1 MLRAIKR
8 MREVSKAHG
17 KREVLI
23 RALRK
28 MELKLDEPRH
38 KQRVAA
44 LNGEYYPG
52 TPIYSYPEYLKVDY
66 VNNPY
71 VPIKKERTT
80 KIISWLMLTTRSWW
94 WSSKYFSVYR
104 VFRSGRLY

>member
-28 MELKLDEPRH
+28 
-38 KQRVAA
+38 
-44 LNGEYYPG
+44 NGVE
-52 TPIYSYPEYLKVDY
+52 T
-66 VNNPY
+66 
-71 VPIKKERTT
+71 
-80 KIISWLMLTTRSWW
+80 
-94 WSSKYFSVYR
+94 
-104 VFRSGRLY
+104 

>member
-28 MELKLDEPRH
+28 MELKLHEKLLH
-38 KQRVAA
+38 FSHS
-44 LNGEYYPG
+44 
-52 TPIYSYPEYLKVDY
+52 YSC
-66 VNNPY
+66 
-71 VPIKKERTT
+71 
-80 KIISWLMLTTRSWW
+80 
-94 WSSKYFSVYR
+94 
-104 VFRSGRLY
+104 FRSVVVGLQQRDFRPAKPPES

>member
-52 TPIYSYPEYLKVDY
+52 TPIYS
-66 VNNPY
+66 
-71 VPIKKERTT
+71 
-80 KIISWLMLTTRSWW
+80 
-94 WSSKYFSVYR
+94 
-104 VFRSGRLY
+104 